1 MSSSDYSASDEGQAG
16 TLVSFADVT
25 ELNRTE
31 ETQRQGEKYYR
42 ALFDGS
48 VIGMIVL
55 DTESMEVVMANQAAA
70 KILGF
75 HSTEEGAGASPLD
88 LSSLKGRDGSL
99 EVITKELSEK
109 ELGTTHQFQATT
121 KDGREIW
128 ISATGARIMHQG
140 KSASLIS
147 FTDTTEQKRH
157 SERLMMTDRLASI
170 GELAAA
176 AAHELNNPLTSVI
189 GFAELLIEKDT
200 PDYIR
205 RDLSM
210 IRDEAKRAINVTD
223 TLLTFAQKHK
233 PVKQPCQINDIIEEV
248 LRLRVHWH
256 RSSGIEVER
265 HLAAHL
271 PQIMVDYFQMQQV
284 FINIVM
290 NAEYFMIQAHNRGTL
305 TVTTTSQN
313 GNVLVSFT
321 DDGPGIPPE
330 NLTRIFDPFFTT
342 KEVGKG
348 TGLGL
353 SICHGI
359 VAEHGGQ
366 IYAASQ
372 LGRGAS
378 ILIELCIND
387 SNHAEVTR

>member
-1 MSSSDYSASDEGQAG
+1 MSNTDDFASDEEQLG
-16 TLVSFADVT
+16 TLVSFTDVT
-25 ELNRTE
+25 ELNGTE
-31 ETQRQGEKYYR
+31 ETQRQNEKYYR

-55 DTESMEVVMANQAAA
+55 DNESMEVVMANQAAA

-75 HSTEEGAGASPLD
+75 HSTEEGVGASPPD
-88 LSSLKGRDGSL
+88 LISLKGRDGFL
-99 EVITKELSEK
+99 EVIMKELSEQ

-128 ISATGARIMHQG
+128 IGATGARIMHQG

-147 FTDTTEQKRH
+147 FTDTTEQKRQN
-157 SERLMMTDRLASI
+157 ERLMMADRLASI

-189 GFAELLIEKDT
+189 GFAELLMEKNT

-205 RDLSM
+205 RDLAM
-210 IRDEAKRAINVTD
+210 IRDEARRAVNVTD
-223 TLLTFAQKHK
+223 NLLTFARKHT
-233 PVKQPCQINDIIEEV
+233 PVKQPCQINDIIDEV
-248 LRLRVHWH
+248 VELRVHWH
-256 RSSGIEVER
+256 KSSGIEVER

-271 PQIMVDYFQMQQV
+271 PVVMIDCFQMQQV

-305 TVTTTSQN
+305 TVTTTRQN
-313 GNVLVSFT
+313 GSVLVSFT
-321 DDGPGIPPE
+321 DNGPGIPPE

-342 KEVGKG
+342 KEAGKG

-372 LGRGAS
+372 LGRGAT
-378 ILIELCIND
+378 ILIELCINGN
-387 SNHAEVTR
+387 NHAEVMR